1 MIVLEYALLK
11 LYDVAMLV
19 DFNKILFATTVKLR
33 ISPFSIPITLTSFN
47 CGALTNIII
56 LSLDNI

>member
-19 DFNKILFATTVKLR
+19 DFNKILFTTIIELR
-33 ISPFSIPITLTSFN
+33 TFPFSIPITLTGFN
-47 CGALTNIII
+47 RGALTNVII
-56 LSLDNI
+56 LSLNNI